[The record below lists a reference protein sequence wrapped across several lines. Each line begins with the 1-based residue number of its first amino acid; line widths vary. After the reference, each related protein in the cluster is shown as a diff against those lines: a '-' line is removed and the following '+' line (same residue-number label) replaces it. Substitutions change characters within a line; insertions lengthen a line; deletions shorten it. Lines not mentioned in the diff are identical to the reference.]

1 MQVNQNKTT
10 TDVVLAQQATTDVAI
25 PNANAVYKELQERS
39 NQIAYAKE
47 DANPVVA
54 FNQVGDE
61 LKDLI
66 TKFLPSFKLKDQ
78 EKEIEDEL
86 KRLFQLISKLIG

>member
-1 MQVNQNKTT
+1 MQAYQNQTT

-54 FNQVGDE
+54 FN
-61 LKDLI
+61 
-66 TKFLPSFKLKDQ
+66 
-78 EKEIEDEL
+78 
-86 KRLFQLISKLIG
+86 